1 MRMDFIPNTDA
12 DRQQML
18 QTIGVQTI
26 DDLLK
31 VVPESVRHPSLRL
44 PEPLTEMELM
54 AEMRAMAEQNAD
66 AQHFACFL
74 GAGSYSHYIPS
85 AISQLLLRSEFYT
98 AYTPYQP
105 EISQGTLQSAFEF
118 QSMICSLYGM
128 DVTNSSMYD
137 GATALAEAALMAVAS
152 THRNRV
158 VVSGTVNPEYRAV
171 LKGYLQS
178 RGVQLVT
185 SLVSREGDRIVEEP
199 VQELLDGQSACC
211 IVQQPNFLGG
221 VKDLAAIAHRT
232 HEVGALFIVSADP
245 ISLGMLKSPGEWGA
259 DIAVG
264 EGQGLGNAMSF
275 GGPYLGLLACKERL
289 LRQMPGRLVGA
300 TRDAKGRRGFVL
312 TMQAREQHIRR
323 EKATSN
329 ICTSE
334 QLLALGAAIYMAL
347 MGPTGLGKVARLCYD
362 KSHYAAKEIAA
373 VKGFRVLDAGP
384 FFNEFVVECPVPPA
398 EVSHEL
404 LGHKI
409 IGGYDLAPFS
419 PSLKGCMLVCT
430 TETNTRGQ
438 IDSLASALG
447 EIAASRGGVR

>member
-1 MRMDFIPNTDA
+1 LRMDFIPNTDA
-12 DRQQML
+12 DRQEML
-18 QTIGVQTI
+18 AAIGVETV

-31 VVPESVRHPSLRL
+31 VVPESVRHPSLKL

-54 AEMRAMAEQNAD
+54 AELRAMAEQNAD
-66 AQHFACFL
+66 AQHFAGFL
-74 GAGSYSHYIPS
+74 GAGSYSHYIPA

-118 QSMICSLYGM
+118 QSMICSLTGM

-137 GATALAEAALMAVAS
+137 GATALAEAALMAVAA
-152 THRNRV
+152 TRRNRV

-171 LKGYLQS
+171 LKAYMQS
-178 RGVQLVT
+178 RGVQVIA
-185 SLVSREGDRIVEEP
+185 SSVAREGDRVVEEAL
-199 VQELLDGQSACC
+199 EALLDDQCACC
-211 IVQQPNFLGG
+211 IVQQPSFLGG
-221 VKDLAAIAHRT
+221 VKDLAAIADRT

-264 EGQGLGNAMSF
+264 EGQGLGNPMSF
-275 GGPYLGLLACKERL
+275 GGPYLGLLACREGL
-289 LRQMPGRLVGA
+289 IRQLPGRLVGA
-300 TRDAKGRRGFVL
+300 TKDAKGRRGFVL

-334 QLLALGAAIYMAL
+334 QLLALGAAIYL
-347 MGPTGLGKVARLCYD
+347 SLVGPGGLRKVAQLCYD
-362 KSHYAAKEIAA
+362 KAHYTAREVAALG
-373 VKGFRVLDAGP
+373 GFKLLDTGP
-384 FFNEFVVECPVPPA
+384 FFNEFVVECPLPA
-398 EVSHEL
+398 VEINREL
-404 LGHKI
+404 LNRKM
-409 IGGYDLAPFS
+409 IGGYDLSAFG
-419 PSLKGCMLVCT
+419 PSLKGCMLMCA

-438 IDSLASALG
+438 IDGLASALG